1 MKMYLVR
8 GEGRQSSL
16 SKPSKKKR
24 LRQSSQMETH
34 LIFDYFIKEIISIFD
49 PGAFWQ
55 LIIINFWHLF
65 NIY

>member
-1 MKMYLVR
+1 MNMYLVR

-34 LIFDYFIKEIISIFD
+34 LIFDYFIKDIISIFH
-49 PGAFWQ
+49 PGA
-55 LIIINFWHLF
+55 FWHLF